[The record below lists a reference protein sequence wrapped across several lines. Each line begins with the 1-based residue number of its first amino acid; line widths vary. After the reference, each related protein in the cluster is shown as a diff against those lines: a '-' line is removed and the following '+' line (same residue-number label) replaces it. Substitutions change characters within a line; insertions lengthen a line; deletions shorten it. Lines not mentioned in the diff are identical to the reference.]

1 MLNVMPNAYYSIYF
15 IYILPFD
22 LYIKKLLKMF
32 TLVLFVLV
40 YIWTFLWLLTEN
52 VVMKMKQFE

>member
-52 VVMKMKQFE
+52 VVMNMKQFE